1 MTIILNFNH
10 TFQNVYKSLK
20 EDGTFIF
27 DIDSLYKMNV
37 ILKDYHEKEEDN
49 DFVFEWKVDLLSE
62 GYVHHYVYI
71 EDKIEN
77 GTLREVP
84 CNVGDTIYFDTYRRG
99 DSIGVQPHKVAR
111 VRFVVGIEATPGNLG
126 ADIPEYEFGKSVFF
140 TAEEAEAKLKKVM
153 EEIK

>member
-1 MTIILNFNH
+1 MSE
-10 TFQNVYKSLK
+10 YKRLTK
-20 EDGTFIF
+20 K
-27 DIDSLYKMNV
+27 DSYYDKDDYELDLV
-37 ILKDYHEKEEDN
+37 IELDKCYHEEVQDMDIICEKLNRLAE
-49 DFVFEWKVDLLSE
+49 L
-62 GYVHHYVYI
+62 

-84 CNVGDTIYFDTYRRG
+84 CKAGDTIYFDTYRRG

-111 VRFVVGIEATPGNLG
+111 VQFVVGIESASGTPGTE
-126 ADIPEYEFGKSVFF
+126 IQEYEFGKSVFF